1 MVSQGKLLQH
11 TSGCDVGSEKTG
23 VHTSTQPTWCD
34 AGEDGFSDTPRC
46 SPRERTVHNLQNRNR
61 FTNLGNKLMVARG
74 AGWREGVVRDAQSH
88 TAIFKMDNQ

>member
-23 VHTSTQPTWCD
+23 VHTSTQPTRCD
-34 AGEDGFSDTPRC
+34 AGGDGFSDTPRC
-46 SPRERTVHNLQNRNR
+46 SPRERIVHNLQNRNR
-61 FTNLGNKLMVARG
+61 FTTLGSKLMVARG
-74 AGWREGVVRDAQSH
+74 GELGEGIVRDAQLH